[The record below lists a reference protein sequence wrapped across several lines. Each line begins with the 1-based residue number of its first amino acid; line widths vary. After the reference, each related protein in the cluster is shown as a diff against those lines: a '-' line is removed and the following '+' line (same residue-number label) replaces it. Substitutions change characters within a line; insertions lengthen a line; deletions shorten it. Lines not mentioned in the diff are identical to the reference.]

1 MEGVFSLRDHCEHFP
16 DEPRLHHL
24 RLPKHSTI
32 EPSGISRSE
41 PRPSFHGGHQL
52 CDQHKPSTLQ
62 WRRSVQQSAQLP
74 VFVIDTGT
82 LLSQPDDR
90 STIPTIHQCCHR
102 PLRRRCHG
110 PRFRFSKSEF
120 GKLLHRLCSVSDPT
134 FPSTLFCRSPDLC
147 CARRSP
153 DHWRVSNRPNSGG
166 NDPDDSGGT
175 RRITCQHHAD
185 RHERWRLLWSKLCL
199 PIPEP
204 ESGLGY
210 FPDSPNAPHPDKSLL
225 RLWAAARKKTG
236 GSSDYH
242 RRILS
247 LRSCLVARLHSQL
260 RPWSRHRG

>member
-1 MEGVFSLRDHCEHFP
+1 M
-16 DEPRLHHL
+16 
-24 RLPKHSTI
+24 
-32 EPSGISRSE
+32 
-41 PRPSFHGGHQL
+41 
-52 CDQHKPSTLQ
+52 
-62 WRRSVQQSAQLP
+62 QQSSKLSFSIVYAW
-74 VFVIDTGT
+74 T

-90 STIPTIHQCCHR
+90 SPVSTVHERCHR
-102 PLRRRCHG
+102 SLRGRGNG
-110 PRFRFSKSEF
+110 PRLRFSQPEF
-120 GKLLHRLCSVSDPT
+120 GKLLHRLCSVSNAT
-134 FPSTLFCRSPDLC
+134 FPSALFCRRPHLC
-147 CARRSP
+147 GIWRSP

-166 NDPDDSGGT
+166 NNPDDSGGT

-247 LRSCLVARLHSQL
+247 LRS
-260 RPWSRHRG
+260 